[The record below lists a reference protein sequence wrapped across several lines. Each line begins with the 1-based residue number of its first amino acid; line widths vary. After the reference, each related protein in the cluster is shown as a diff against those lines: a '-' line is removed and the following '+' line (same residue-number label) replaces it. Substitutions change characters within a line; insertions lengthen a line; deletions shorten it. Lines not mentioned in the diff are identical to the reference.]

1 VGVQVPFSVFFL
13 CAQYSSSPSG
23 YSPKSVLLFPLLL
36 LPPFMLC
43 ELQDALTRELY
54 FEAYEF
60 QRDRVRILATEYKA
74 FAPPGDS
81 YAHTQI

>member
-1 VGVQVPFSVFFL
+1 
-13 CAQYSSSPSG
+13 
-23 YSPKSVLLFPLLL
+23 
-36 LPPFMLC
+36 MLC